1 MAASE
6 FMLFCFV
13 YAELFSEIT
22 LMACHVPI
30 TRLVRRNASHV
41 CAINLT
47 RSSMK
52 GPGESAQKVEA
63 GD

>member
-1 MAASE
+1 MAASD

-30 TRLVRRNASHV
+30 TRNASHICV
-41 CAINLT
+41 INLT
-47 RSSMK
+47 RSSRK
-52 GPGESAQKVEA
+52 GPGESAQKVED